1 MMRKEPVGP
10 SKDALLTRISVSGGG
25 QNYLVRNGNE
35 QPMRLWALE
44 DGLRCECG
52 RSYCVHIASLEM
64 CGFVE
69 PAYQERRAA

>member
-1 MMRKEPVGP
+1 MRNERIE
-10 SKDALLTRISVSGGG
+10 ALSGAPLTRISVSGSGRTFT
-25 QNYLVRNGNE
+25 VRNGDEGPVRVWIHN
-35 QPMRLWALE
+35 

-52 RSYCVHIASLEM
+52 RSRCAHIASLEM